1 MYMTIFLKFPVGH
14 ATEGQKILKLL
25 SLKNKGKSM
34 PWSITEIHPL
44 LVHFPIA
51 LFSTGLLFD
60 ISSYFLEKEEL
71 ETAGFYTMFMG
82 LISSFFTIISGLIAF
97 FEIGSISDIFHFHHG
112 LIQLS
117 ATIFLSILFGVR
129 IKYDVDIR
137 FDGMK
142 KNIYFLLHSL
152 SVGILFYGA
161 HLGAKAAERI

>member
-1 MYMTIFLKFPVGH
+1 
-14 ATEGQKILKLL
+14 
-25 SLKNKGKSM
+25 M

-44 LVHFPIA
+44 IVHFPIA

-60 ISSYFLEKEEL
+60 ISSYVLEKDEL

-82 LISSFFTIISGLIAF
+82 LVSSFFAIISGIIKF
-97 FEIGSISDIFHFHHG
+97 FEMGSISDIFNTNPGYHG
-112 LIQLS
+112 LIQLA
-117 ATIFLSILFGVR
+117 ATIFLFILFGVR

-142 KNIYFLLHSL
+142 KNLYFLLHSL
-152 SVGILFYGA
+152 SVGILFYGS

>member
-1 MYMTIFLKFPVGH
+1 
-14 ATEGQKILKLL
+14 
-25 SLKNKGKSM
+25 M

-60 ISSYFLEKEEL
+60 ILAHIVEKDDLEV
-71 ETAGFYTMFMG
+71 AGFYSMFMG
-82 LISSFFTIISGLIAF
+82 LVSSFFAIISGMIKF
-97 FEIGSISDIFHFHHG
+97 FEMGSISDIFNSNPGYHG

-117 ATIFLSILFGVR
+117 ATIFLFILFGVR

-142 KNIYFLLHSL
+142 KNTYFLLHFL
-152 SVGILFYGA
+152 AVGILFYGS
-161 HLGAKAAERI
+161 HLGAKFAGRI

>member
-1 MYMTIFLKFPVGH
+1 
-14 ATEGQKILKLL
+14 
-25 SLKNKGKSM
+25 M

-44 LVHFPIA
+44 FVHFPIA
-51 LFSTGLLFD
+51 LFSTGLMFD
-60 ISSYFLEKEEL
+60 ISSYVLEKDEL
-71 ETAGFYTMFMG
+71 ETAGFYIMLMG
-82 LISSFFTIISGLIAF
+82 LVSSFFAIISGMIAF
-97 FEIGSISDIFHFHHG
+97 FEIGSISDIFYFHHG

-117 ATIFLSILFGVR
+117 ATLFLFVLFGVR

-161 HLGAKAAERI
+161 HLGAKVAERI

>member
-1 MYMTIFLKFPVGH
+1 
-14 ATEGQKILKLL
+14 
-25 SLKNKGKSM
+25 M

-60 ISSYFLEKEEL
+60 ISSYILEKVEL

-82 LISSFFTIISGLIAF
+82 LISSFFTIISGMIAF
-97 FEIGSISDIFHFHHG
+97 IEMGSISDIFHFHHG

-117 ATIFLSILFGVR
+117 ATLFLFILFGIR

-137 FDGMK
+137 FDGIK

-152 SVGILFYGA
+152 SVGILFYGS
-161 HLGAKAAERI
+161 HLGAKVTERI

>member
-1 MYMTIFLKFPVGH
+1 MSMTIFLKFPVGH

-34 PWSITEIHPL
+34 PWSITGIHPL
-44 LVHFPIA
+44 LIHFPIA

-60 ISSYFLEKEEL
+60 ISSYFWEKEDL

-82 LISSFFTIISGLIAF
+82 IVSSFFAIISGMIAF

-117 ATIFLSILFGVR
+117 ATIFLFILFGVR

-142 KNIYFLLHSL
+142 KNIYFLLYSL
-152 SVGILFYGA
+152 SVGILFYGS

>member
-1 MYMTIFLKFPVGH
+1 
-14 ATEGQKILKLL
+14 
-25 SLKNKGKSM
+25 M

-60 ISSYFLEKEEL
+60 ILAHIVENDDLEA
-71 ETAGFYTMFMG
+71 AGFYSMFMG
-82 LISSFFTIISGLIAF
+82 LVSSFFAIISGMIKF
-97 FEIGSISDIFHFHHG
+97 FEMGSISDIFNTNPGYHG
-112 LIQLS
+112 LIQLA
-117 ATIFLSILFGVR
+117 ATIFLFILFGVR

-142 KNIYFLLHSL
+142 KNLYFLLHSL
-152 SVGILFYGA
+152 SVGILFYGS

>member
-1 MYMTIFLKFPVGH
+1 MSMMIFLKFPVGH
-14 ATEGQKILKLL
+14 ATEGQKNLKLL
-25 SLKNKGKSM
+25 SPKNKGKSM

-71 ETAGFYTMFMG
+71 EAAGFYTMFMG
-82 LISSFFTIISGLIAF
+82 LISSFFAIISGMIAF

-137 FDGMK
+137 FNGMK

-152 SVGILFYGA
+152 SVGILFYGS
-161 HLGAKAAERI
+161 HLGAKVAERI

>member
-1 MYMTIFLKFPVGH
+1 
-14 ATEGQKILKLL
+14 
-25 SLKNKGKSM
+25 M
-34 PWSITEIHPL
+34 PWSIYEIHPL

-60 ISSYFLEKEEL
+60 ISSYILEKVEL

-82 LISSFFTIISGLIAF
+82 LISSFFTIISGMIAF
-97 FEIGSISDIFHFHHG
+97 IEMGSISDIFHFHHG

-117 ATIFLSILFGVR
+117 ATLFLFILFGIR

-152 SVGILFYGA
+152 SVGILFYGS
-161 HLGAKAAERI
+161 HLGAKVTERI

>member
-1 MYMTIFLKFPVGH
+1 
-14 ATEGQKILKLL
+14 
-25 SLKNKGKSM
+25 M

-44 LVHFPIA
+44 LIHFPIA

-60 ISSYFLEKEEL
+60 ISSYVLEKDEL

-82 LISSFFTIISGLIAF
+82 LISSFFAIISGMIAF

-137 FDGMK
+137 FNGMK

>member
-1 MYMTIFLKFPVGH
+1 
-14 ATEGQKILKLL
+14 
-25 SLKNKGKSM
+25 M

-60 ISSYFLEKEEL
+60 ILAHIVENDDLEA
-71 ETAGFYTMFMG
+71 AGFYSMFMG
-82 LISSFFTIISGLIAF
+82 LVSSFFAIISGMIKF
-97 FEIGSISDIFHFHHG
+97 FEMGSISDIFNTNPGYHG

-117 ATIFLSILFGVR
+117 ATIFLFILFGVR

-142 KNIYFLLHSL
+142 RNLYFLLYSL
-152 SVGILFYGA
+152 SVGILFYGS

>member
-1 MYMTIFLKFPVGH
+1 
-14 ATEGQKILKLL
+14 
-25 SLKNKGKSM
+25 M

-44 LVHFPIA
+44 LIHFPIA

-60 ISSYFLEKEEL
+60 ISSYVLEKDEL
-71 ETAGFYTMFMG
+71 ETAGFYTMFVG
-82 LISSFFTIISGLIAF
+82 LISSFFAIISGMIKF
-97 FEIGSISDIFHFHHG
+97 FEMGSISDIFNTNPGYHG

-152 SVGILFYGA
+152 SVGILFYGS
-161 HLGAKAAERI
+161 HLGAKVAGRILENN

>member
-1 MYMTIFLKFPVGH
+1 
-14 ATEGQKILKLL
+14 
-25 SLKNKGKSM
+25 M

-51 LFSTGLLFD
+51 LFSTGLMFD
-60 ISSYFLEKEEL
+60 ISSYILEKDEL

-82 LISSFFTIISGLIAF
+82 IVSSFFAIISGMIAF
-97 FEIGSISDIFHFHHG
+97 CEIGSISDIFYFHHG

-117 ATIFLSILFGVR
+117 ATIFLSILFGFR

-142 KNIYFLLHSL
+142 KNIYFVLYSL
-152 SVGILFYGA
+152 SVGLFFYGS
-161 HLGAKAAERI
+161 HLGAKFAERI

>member
-1 MYMTIFLKFPVGH
+1 
-14 ATEGQKILKLL
+14 
-25 SLKNKGKSM
+25 M

-60 ISSYFLEKEEL
+60 ISSYVLEKDEL

-82 LISSFFTIISGLIAF
+82 LIASLFAIISGMIAF
-97 FEIGSISDIFHFHHG
+97 FVLGSISDIFNTNPGYHG
-112 LIQLS
+112 LIQML

-137 FDGMK
+137 FNGMK
-142 KNIYFLLHSL
+142 KNIYFLLHSI